1 MQEIV
6 EYERRITAALKRI
19 EAGIETVSVANA
31 ARARA
36 EAEVR
41 TEAEARIA
49 AESRARTAE
58 AEAEAAR
65 GEAAAAQ
72 GQAAQAKGEAAAAR
86 AEADSA
92 RGEAE
97 AAVAAAAAAAAAVVP
112 APEPEPE
119 PTRNEPILAK
129 MRERLQEAREREA
142 VMRAEFEKKLA
153 ETTAQLDS
161 QGLEAARLRRV
172 VGTLTAELGRLREA
186 AAAGLSDPTLINR
199 AMLAELDALR
209 AARLAET
216 AELEE
221 ISAAL
226 DTHLQEVANA

>member
-19 EAGIETVSVANA
+19 EAGIEAVSTANT
-31 ARARA
+31 ARNRA
-36 EAEVR
+36 EAQLK
-41 TEAEARIA
+41 TEAGARLA
-49 AESRARTAE
+49 AESRAE
-58 AEAEAAR
+58 AAKAEAAT
-65 GEAAAAQ
+65 
-72 GQAAQAKGEAAAAR
+72 AR

-92 RGEAE
+92 RAEAAAAIAAAE
-97 AAVAAAAAAAAAVVP
+97 TAAETAAAAVAAL
-112 APEPEPE
+112 PEPEPV
-119 PTRNEPILAK
+119 RDEPILAK

-142 VMRAEFEKKLA
+142 VMRAEYEAKLA
-153 ETTAQLDS
+153 ETSARLDA

-172 VGTLTAELGRLREA
+172 VGTLTAELGRLRES
-186 AAAGLSDPTLINR
+186 AAAGLDDPALINR

-209 AARLAET
+209 AARLAEM

-226 DTHLQEVANA
+226 DTHLQEVAHA